1 MAKAPDKSKAAKKP
15 RKGATK
21 KAAAEPSDRALDAM
35 MALAG
40 QLGWRDLTLTDIAG
54 EAGLTLAELR
64 NIAGSKQALLGKFM
78 QRIDQAV
85 LAGAAADDP
94 AEPVKDRL
102 FDVCMQRFD
111 ALQPWREAIKAIA
124 RDIPVDPMAAICL
137 GLQRRRSMI
146 WMLEKAGVSSAGLK
160 GRVRAAGLNAIMLSA
175 IRVWL
180 KDDSED
186 MSATMA
192 RLDRDLARAD
202 KLVQSLQG
210 GKPFQRTGETANS

>member
-1 MAKAPDKSKAAKKP
+1 
-15 RKGATK
+15 
-21 KAAAEPSDRALDAM
+21 
-35 MALAG
+35 
-40 QLGWRDLTLTDIAG
+40 
-54 EAGLTLAELR
+54 
-64 NIAGSKQALLGKFM
+64 
-78 QRIDQAV
+78 
-85 LAGAAADDP
+85 
-94 AEPVKDRL
+94 
-102 FDVCMQRFD
+102 
-111 ALQPWREAIKAIA
+111 
-124 RDIPVDPMAAICL
+124 MAAICL

-210 GKPFQRTGETANS
+210 GKPFQRTEETANS